1 MNGRILS
8 LIACLSVMM
17 LSGCIPLSQ
26 YTALESEMEDQR
38 TQAKKKIEILEDEL
52 RQSGEMLQKAEAQG
66 RDCCKLNANCYKDL
80 NELQAQHDILKNINL
95 QLSTNTKKLQQDLQ
109 QKKSVIQ
116 LQEKVIRLLDDTK
129 KTIETSLKDQIAA
142 QDIEVVEVED
152 KLKLVFVDKILFD
165 SGSAEINSTGETLLQ
180 LVAASLKENKNHW
193 IVVEGH
199 TDDVPLSPALK
210 KRFPSNWELSSARA
224 VAVVRF
230 LQEKGGLSPERLAV
244 HGYSFYRPVA
254 TNKTPEGRRQ
264 NRRIEIIL
272 SPLR

>member
-66 RDCCKLNANCYKDL
+66 RDCGKLNANCYKDL

-95 QLSTNTKKLQQDLQ
+95 QLSTNTKKLQQELQ

-230 LQEKGGLSPERLAV
+230 LQEKGGLAPERLAV

>member
-66 RDCCKLNANCYKDL
+66 RDCGKLNANCYKDL

-230 LQEKGGLSPERLAV
+230 LQEKGGLAPERLAV